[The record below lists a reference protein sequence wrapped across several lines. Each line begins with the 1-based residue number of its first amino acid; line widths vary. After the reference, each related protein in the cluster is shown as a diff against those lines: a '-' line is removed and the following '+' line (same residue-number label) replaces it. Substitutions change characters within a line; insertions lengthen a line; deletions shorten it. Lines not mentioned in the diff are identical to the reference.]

1 MRTDMT
7 TNTVARWGRQAV
19 FPLLILLA
27 GVAPA
32 SAQRGRE
39 ADDRVCFYRDVQ
51 FQGPAWCY
59 RAGDELADLR
69 DRRNEMSSIRIFGRA
84 RVTVYEDTEFA
95 GNIDEFDRDVPDLTL
110 RVMDGRRTWNDR
122 IDSFTVESA
131 DRGRGPG
138 RGRGRG
144 RDVRDDDNRATPD
157 RARVCVFDETNF
169 RGRSQCWEA
178 GEEESNLNRTNG
190 WNDRIRSVRVF
201 GRTSAEVFREA
212 NFRGQPLRID
222 RDIADLGAMNWAQQI
237 SSFRVR

>member
-1 MRTDMT
+1 
-7 TNTVARWGRQAV
+7 
-19 FPLLILLA
+19 
-27 GVAPA
+27 
-32 SAQRGRE
+32 
-39 ADDRVCFYRDVQ
+39 
-51 FQGPAWCY
+51 
-59 RAGDELADLR
+59 
-69 DRRNEMSSIRIFGRA
+69 
-84 RVTVYEDTEFA
+84 
-95 GNIDEFDRDVPDLTL
+95 
-110 RVMDGRRTWNDR
+110 
-122 IDSFTVESA
+122 
-131 DRGRGPG
+131 
-138 RGRGRG
+138 
-144 RDVRDDDNRATPD
+144 VRDDDTRATPD